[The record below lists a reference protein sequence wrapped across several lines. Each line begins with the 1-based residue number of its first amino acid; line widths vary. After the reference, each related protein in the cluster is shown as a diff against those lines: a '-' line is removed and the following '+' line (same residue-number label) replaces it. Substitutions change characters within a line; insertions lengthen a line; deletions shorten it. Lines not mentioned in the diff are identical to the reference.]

1 MATVNY
7 TISTSTGQTWS
18 GTFDGVT
25 LGNPVNDP
33 GNLPT
38 SITANSGAITFYPDN
53 FQLYPADPDANYVT
67 WRTYNGASQY
77 PDTGTSL
84 DIWSDSLYSNIDGS
98 NTWADLIATG
108 TYNLSPSKNT
118 LIYDYD
124 TPYAPYW
131 GSGGT
136 ITFS

>member
-7 TISTSTGQTWS
+7 TITTNVGQTWS
-18 GTFDGVT
+18 GTFVGVT

-38 SITANSGAITFYPDN
+38 SITADSGAISFTPEN
-53 FQLYPADPDANYVT
+53 FQLYPADADSNYVT
-67 WRTYNGASQY
+67 WRDQPAVGQY
-77 PDTGTSL
+77 PTTGYSL
-84 DIWSDSLYSNIDGS
+84 DIWSDTLYVDIDGA
-98 NTWADLIATG
+98 NTWNDLISTG

-118 LIYDYD
+118 LIYNYD
-124 TPYAPYW
+124 VPYAPHW

>member
-7 TISTSTGQTWS
+7 TISTSVGQTWS
-18 GTFDGVT
+18 GTFEGVT

-38 SITANSGAITFYPDN
+38 TITADSGAISFSPNN
-53 FQLYPADPDANYVT
+53 FQLYPADTNANYVT
-67 WRTYNGASQY
+67 WRDQPAAGQY
-77 PDTGTSL
+77 PTNGYSL
-84 DIWSDSLYSNIDGS
+84 DIWSDALYSNIDGS

-118 LIYDYD
+118 LIYNYD
-124 TPYAPYW
+124 TPYAPHW